1 MDKITRYISDS
12 GVRLSIAVT
21 TETIDEARR
30 RHDLWPVVS
39 AALGRSMTGALLL
52 AGDYKNN
59 ENVTL
64 KVSGDGP
71 IGALHVDA
79 LGDNRI
85 RGYADNPHVDVP
97 ITANGKLDVGRA
109 VGHTG
114 EIAVTRF
121 SGIERNYSSR
131 SELISGEIGD
141 DLANYLYISEQ
152 VPSTIAVGVLVDT
165 DDSILAA
172 GGFLVQALPGVS
184 EEALEKIENNI
195 KNIGIL
201 TDYLLQYK
209 EAEGL
214 AEKIMEGIDYKEVYT
229 DSVSFGCTCSR
240 ERFQGILSA
249 LRPEDKAE
257 LLEDDETELVCHY
270 CGEKYTFTQAE
281 LKALFS
287 E

>member
-59 ENVTL
+59 ETVTL